1 MNDNKEIKALS
12 DEELENID
20 GGKLSEGA
28 TFAAITS
35 GLTLGTAAL
44 IGIPIAVAKA
54 VDKKREKKFDEEA
67 KNFDYDSLDYSKD
80 PTLEDC
86 NNNPKILAKARNRYF
101 MEHKD
106 EPGFTRDYT
115 PWT

>member
-1 MNDNKEIKALS
+1 MKDNKGIKALS

-28 TFAAITS
+28 TIATTI
-35 GLTLGTAAL
+35 GGVILTTAAL
-44 IGIPIAVAKA
+44 IGIPIAAAKA
-54 VDKKREKKFDEEA
+54 SVKKKEKKFDEEA

-86 NNNPKILAKARNRYF
+86 NNNPKILDKARNRYF